1 MLKLFPLFLT
11 PILLFAE
18 EVAVPELQTSRFF
31 YEFIK
36 MLGVLGIMVAVLLGI
51 SWYMRRL
58 TGQRFEKVNDES
70 LIKVI
75 DRRSISQRTTVYL
88 LEVEG
93 KSIVI
98 GETQQGIVRLSEE
111 K

>member
-1 MLKLFPLFLT
+1 MLKWFPLFLT
-11 PILLFAE
+11 PVLLFAE
-18 EVAVPELQTSRFF
+18 ETALPEIQTSRFF

-36 MLGVLGIMVAVLLGI
+36 MLGVLGIMVAVLLGL

-75 DRRSISQRTTVYL
+75 DRRSISQKTIIYL

-93 KSIVI
+93 KSLVV
-98 GETQQGIVRLSEE
+98 GETPQGLVRLSEE